1 MSWEEHSEKLRRL
14 WEVFLVFTSGIFL
27 LMCFGT
33 PYWLVDSSDF
43 SDKRIKMHAGLWA
56 CCYETDTTQTCYRN
70 TPANCDIAGHV
81 IATQILV
88 CLAFISGLSACVVAM
103 VSVFKWRKYTL
114 VAAMMCFASQA
125 FWLLLGLSIYSK
137 SFKQEKVH
145 HSWSYTL
152 GWVSFSLSITCAVY
166 YLITGLLYLR
176 NGPSKIIISRDEGDY
191 ARLQQWED
199 EDSDD

>member
-70 TPANCDIAGHV
+70 TPANCDIAGECSEAKTIALFIGDFLGHV

-114 VAAMMCFASQA
+114 VAAMMCFASQGE
-125 FWLLLGLSIYSK
+125 LL
-137 SFKQEKVH
+137 
-145 HSWSYTL
+145 
-152 GWVSFSLSITCAVY
+152 
-166 YLITGLLYLR
+166 
-176 NGPSKIIISRDEGDY
+176 
-191 ARLQQWED
+191 
-199 EDSDD
+199 